1 VGPLTLSSADTP
13 PFGMAWQP
21 RAGAQYATMNR
32 AVQRGLLAGIQ
43 RRLDAALASMNVA
56 RCPVALLD
64 WPLLADRM
72 LQLTVPSFEY
82 PRRDLPATVQFV
94 GPVFDSAASDFE
106 VPHWWDVVLGART
119 VVHVTQGTLDNIDV
133 SQLLG
138 PAVRGLADRDV
149 VVIATTG
156 RSDRRCVGVSAPNA
170 FVTDF
175 VPYSMLMPH
184 VDVMITNGGYGG
196 VQRALSTGVPVVVAG
211 STEDKPEVAA
221 RVAWSGAGINLK
233 TGSPTPPMIRDAVR
247 EILGDGRHLQR
258 AREFEV
264 AFARRDGIAEIAAL
278 VDEIVKRRRPV
289 VIP

>member
-1 VGPLTLSSADTP
+1 
-13 PFGMAWQP
+13 
-21 RAGAQYATMNR
+21 
-32 AVQRGLLAGIQ
+32 
-43 RRLDAALASMNVA
+43 
-56 RCPVALLD
+56 
-64 WPLLADRM
+64 
-72 LQLTVPSFEY
+72 VPSFEY

-94 GPVFDSAASDFE
+94 GPVFDSATSDFE

-196 VQRALSTGVPVVVAG
+196 VQYALRHGVPLIVAG
-211 STEDKPEVAA
+211 QSSDKAEVAA
-221 RVAWSGAGINLK
+221 RVAYSGAGINLK
-233 TGSPTPPMIRDAVR
+233 AARP
-247 EILGDGRHLQR
+247 R
-258 AREFEV
+258 A
-264 AFARRDGIAEIAAL
+264 ADIAAAVDDISRDVGYRAAAQRVGRVMAQTDALGTIATVLAEL
-278 VDEIVKRRRPV
+278 VVDTADT
-289 VIP
+289 